1 MHVRR
6 KSWLRTLSALAL
18 AVSAAGAATADPVA
32 DFYKGKTVSLIAG
45 FPPGGGYD
53 TYVRVLARHYGRFLP
68 GNPTVVASNM
78 PGAGSL
84 TAANNIYAKFAPDGL
99 ALAMFA
105 SSAAMEPL
113 IGNKAALFDATRF
126 SWVGSMSQDVAYC
139 GVWQHPGGAT
149 TFDEMLT
156 KETIIG
162 GGAPA
167 AITYQ
172 HPMVLKNV
180 LKANFKV
187 IQGYKG
193 TRDINI
199 AMQRGEVNGTC
210 GMFGSSVKAQ
220 FGAEVADG
228 RMKLFIQMGSK
239 RSDEFGKIPSVFDY
253 AKTDEDRAIL
263 QFHFGQLLL
272 GRPLAGPPGIPADR
286 AEGAARRAVRD
297 HEGPAVPGGG
307 DQGRPRHRPGLARGG
322 RQAAQA
328 VRVVHAGDSGE
339 GEGRHGAVTARATR
353 MSVPHRGRAVARQQP
368 SRTPIYFGVDFD
380 LLHWTAR
387 ETDRSISEQRIAIKR
402 YFEYVREGRGNL
414 DHEEIRA
421 RHREIL
427 IDGGEHGG
435 AAGGVAVG
443 VEGERAGGRI
453 VDDTVIGIVRR
464 RALEELRRLQR
475 ARREP
480 GEHRVLQLDG
490 VVHHYEIEDLVGVR
504 DDRRHVEAEDVV
516 VALRQS

>member
-1 MHVRR
+1 MR
-6 KSWLRTLSALAL
+6 LIGQAAPIALAAWL
-18 AVSAAGAATADPVA
+18 AATAMPDMAQAETAA
-32 DFYKGKTVSLIAG
+32 DFYKGKTLTLIAG

-68 GNPTVVASNM
+68 GQPSVIASNM

-84 TAANNIYAKFAPDGL
+84 TAANNIYAKYAPDGL

-113 IGNKAALFDATRF
+113 IGNKSALFEPTKF
-126 SWVGSMSQDVAYC
+126 SWIGSMSQDVAYC
-139 GVWQHPGGAT
+139 GIWQHPGGAT

-210 GMFGSSVKAQ
+210 GMFGSSVNSQ
-220 FGAEVADG
+220 FGAEVKDG

-239 RSDEFGKIPSVFDY
+239 RSDAFGKIPSVFDY

-286 AEGAARRAVRD
+286 LAALRTALFATMKDPQFLAEAGKA
-297 HEGPAVPGGG
+297 
-307 DQGRPRHRPGLARGG
+307 GL
-322 RQAAQA
+322 
-328 VRVVHAGDSGE
+328 DIDP
-339 GEGRHGAVTARATR
+339 VT
-353 MSVPHRGRAVARQQP
+353 P
-368 SRTPIYFGVDFD
+368 
-380 LLHWTAR
+380 
-387 ETDRSISEQRIAIKR
+387 
-402 YFEYVREGRGNL
+402 
-414 DHEEIRA
+414 
-421 RHREIL
+421 
-427 IDGGEHGG
+427 
-435 AAGGVAVG
+435 
-443 VEGERAGGRI
+443 
-453 VDDTVIGIVRR
+453 
-464 RALEELRRLQR
+464 
-475 ARREP
+475 
-480 GEHRVLQLDG
+480 
-490 VVHHYEIEDLVGVR
+490 
-504 DDRRHVEAEDVV
+504 EDVM
-516 VALRQS
+516 ALLKQFSAFSPAILEKAKDAMGR

>member
-1 MHVRR
+1 MRHF
-6 KSWLRTLSALAL
+6 RTTRLHCAL
-18 AVSAAGAATADPVA
+18 AVLLIASAPSGVARAKSAA

-68 GNPTVVASNM
+68 GQPTVVASNM

-113 IGNKAALFDATRF
+113 IGNKAALFDPIKF

-139 GVWQHPGGAT
+139 GVWQHPGGAK

-220 FGAEVADG
+220 FAAEVQDG
-228 RMKLFIQMGSK
+228 RMTLFIQMGSK

-253 AKTDEDRAIL
+253 ARTEEDRAIL

-286 AEGAARRAVRD
+286 
-297 HEGPAVPGGG
+297 
-307 DQGRPRHRPGLARGG
+307 L
-322 RQAAQA
+322 
-328 VRVVHAGDSGE
+328 
-339 GEGRHGAVTARATR
+339 
-353 MSVPHRGRAVARQQP
+353 
-368 SRTPIYFGVDFD
+368 
-380 LLHWTAR
+380 
-387 ETDRSISEQRIAIKR
+387 K
-402 YFEYVREGRGNL
+402 
-414 DHEEIRA
+414 
-421 RHREIL
+421 
-427 IDGGEHGG
+427 
-435 AAGGVAVG
+435 
-443 VEGERAGGRI
+443 
-453 VDDTVIGIVRR
+453 
-464 RALEELRRLQR
+464 
-475 ARREP
+475 
-480 GEHRVLQLDG
+480 
-490 VVHHYEIEDLVGVR
+490 
-504 DDRRHVEAEDVV
+504 
-516 VALRQS
+516 ALRDALFATMKDPQFLAEATKAGLDIDPVSPEEVDKLLKQFASFSPAILAKAKDAMGR